1 MLEFFSSIVLILLH
15 FLAVT
20 SFFFADIVNLLLDI
34 PQGLHLQFEC
44 GRYAFLF
51 LFQILRESLL
61 GFFHIHELVV
71 LLRANV
77 ARNHLCDFICDVDRY
92 RVAVD
97 VHTLQRAVAAQSL
110 HKSEACSRTE
120 VVRHQVKF
128 YQVCVLFQRFGNG
141 FTSLVVD
148 VVIAQVQIGQRAIL
162 EESVCNLARSLVAEL
177 VVTCIQYFDLRDVGK
192 TFSEEGA
199 MLVSK
204 LAVVQ
209 AQAFNVALL

>member
-1 MLEFFSSIVLILLH
+1 
-15 FLAVT
+15 
-20 SFFFADIVNLLLDI
+20 
-34 PQGLHLQFEC
+34 
-44 GRYAFLF
+44 
-51 LFQILRESLL
+51 
-61 GFFHIHELVV
+61 
-71 LLRANV
+71 
-77 ARNHLCDFICDVDRY
+77 
-92 RVAVD
+92 
-97 VHTLQRAVAAQSL
+97 
-110 HKSEACSRTE
+110 
-120 VVRHQVKF
+120 
-128 YQVCVLFQRFGNG
+128 LFQRFGNG